1 MSYQVLARKW
11 RPRSFREMIGQTHV
25 LKALINALDNQR
37 LHHAYLFTGTRGVG
51 KTTIARII
59 AKCVN
64 CEIGI
69 TSTPCGTC
77 SVCRE
82 IDEGRFVDL
91 IEIDA
96 ASRTKVEDTRE
107 LLDNVQYAPSRGRF
121 KVYLIDEVHMLSSHS
136 FNALLKTLEE
146 PPPYVKFIL
155 ATTDPQKLPATILS
169 RCLQFSL
176 KNMTPE
182 RVVEHLTH
190 VLGVENVP
198 FEDDALWLLGRA
210 ADGSMRDAM
219 SLTDQ
224 AIAFGEGKVLAADV
238 RAMLGT
244 LDHGQVYGVLQAL
257 LEGDARGLLE
267 AVRHLAEQGPDW
279 NGVLAEMLNVL
290 HRVAVAQALPEAVDN
305 GQGDRDRVLAVA
317 QALPAEDVQFYY
329 QMGLIG
335 RRDLPLAPDPRSG
348 FEMVLLRMLAFRPAG
363 GGEAPPQTLKPLGI
377 SQATVD
383 SSQGVAAPIAAPVP
397 QATSM
402 AGAAVPA
409 AGPVAGGNAP
419 ASASAAT
426 VQAPVT
432 PAQREEAPVANPA
445 VGDNAPVPAPASA
458 ATAQVPVAAAQ
469 RQAAPAA
476 STMTAVDNSV
486 PAPAPTS
493 SAPVPAAVSQREVA
507 AAASPVASTDSPATR
522 AAPAP
527 SPAAVDD
534 PSLPWN
540 SSAAPLQNEPEAYDE
555 PLLETEAEQPML
567 TPMPAPTPACVVPP
581 APEREEAP
589 EDEGDAIDSAAPHL
603 QAIPDDFGPAGMD
616 RDDEPPLD
624 EDYYPADIDASGYSF
639 LDDLASATPEPVAA
653 PEPLPASQPAS
664 GLALQWLEL
673 FPKLPISGLTA
684 SIAANCSLIAV
695 RGDEWLLHLDP
706 AQSALFNATQQRRLN
721 DALNQYHGRT
731 IGLKIELVRPEQET
745 PAQASSRRRV
755 ERQHDAEASIQAD
768 PFIQQ
773 MMQKFGATVRN
784 DTIEPV
790 DVPVSQNG

>member
-11 RPRSFREMIGQTHV
+11 RPRSFREMVGQTHV

-59 AKCVN
+59 AKCLN
-64 CEIGI
+64 CETGI

-121 KVYLIDEVHMLSSHS
+121 KVYLIDEVHMLSTHS

-176 KNMTPE
+176 KNMSPE
-182 RVVEHLTH
+182 RVVEHLSH
-190 VLGVENVP
+190 VLGAENVP

-257 LEGDARGLLE
+257 LDGDARALLE

-279 NGVLAEMLNVL
+279 NGVLSEMLNVL
-290 HRVAVAQALPEAVDN
+290 HRVAIAQALPEAVDN
-305 GQGDRDRVLAVA
+305 GQGDRDRVLALA

-335 RRDLPLAPDPRSG
+335 RRDLPLAPDPRGG
-348 FEMVLLRMLAFRPAG
+348 FEMVLLRMLAFRPADSDD
-363 GGEAPPQTLKPLGI
+363 APKPVLKPVGI
-377 SQATVD
+377 SQATADPAPPVAAAAVA
-383 SSQGVAAPIAAPVP
+383 VAAPVEPVV
-397 QATSM
+397 A
-402 AGAAVPA
+402 PA
-409 AGPVAGGNAP
+409 A
-419 ASASAAT
+419 
-426 VQAPVT
+426 VQAPVEAPVVAEAVVEA
-432 PAQREEAPVANPA
+432 PAAQPEPAPAPEPEPEPEPVEAVIDLPWEEPAAPPVPVVAAPQPEPVVVEAPVAE
-445 VGDNAPVPAPASA
+445 
-458 ATAQVPVAAAQ
+458 
-469 RQAAPAA
+469 AA
-476 STMTAVDNSV
+476 S
-486 PAPAPTS
+486 
-493 SAPVPAAVSQREVA
+493 SQ
-507 AAASPVASTDSPATR
+507 PD
-522 AAPAP
+522 
-527 SPAAVDD
+527 
-534 PSLPWN
+534 
-540 SSAAPLQNEPEAYDE
+540 YDE
-555 PLLETEAEQPML
+555 PPFD
-567 TPMPAPTPACVVPP
+567 P
-581 APEREEAP
+581 
-589 EDEGDAIDSAAPHL
+589 SAYN
-603 QAIPDDFGPAGMD
+603 PAGMD
-616 RDDEPPLD
+616 RDDEPPAD
-624 EDYYPADIDASGYSF
+624 EDYYVADSDPAGFSY
-639 LDDLASATPEPVAA
+639 LDELAEHVQEDQPAKA
-653 PEPLPASQPAS
+653 PEPLPAARPAT

-673 FPKLPISGLTA
+673 FPQLPVSGMTGN
-684 SIAANCSLIAV
+684 IAANCTLIAAD
-695 RGDEWLLHLDP
+695 GDDWLLHLDP
-706 AQSALFNATQQRRLN
+706 GQGALFNSTQQRRLN
-721 DALNQYHGRT
+721 DALNQQLGRD
-731 IGLKIELVRPEQET
+731 IRLKIELIRPEQET
-745 PAQASSRRRV
+745 PAQAASRKRA
-755 ERQHDAEASIQAD
+755 ERQHDAVLSIEQD
-768 PFIQQ
+768 PLIQQ
-773 MMQKFGATVRN
+773 MIQQFGATVRQ

-790 DVPVSQNG
+790 DALASQGQ

>member
-1 MSYQVLARKW
+1 MV
-11 RPRSFREMIGQTHV
+11 GQTHV
-25 LKALINALDNQR
+25 LKALINALDSQR

-59 AKCVN
+59 AKCLN
-64 CEIGI
+64 CETGI

-224 AIAFGEGKVLAADV
+224 AIAFGEGKVMAADV

-244 LDHGQVYGVLQAL
+244 LDHGQVYDVLHSL
-257 LEGDARGLLE
+257 INGDAKALLE

-279 NGVLAEMLNVL
+279 NGVLSEILNVL
-290 HRVAVAQALPEAVDN
+290 HRVAIAQALPDGVDN
-305 GQGDRDRVLAVA
+305 GHGDRDRVLALA

-335 RRDLPLAPDPRSG
+335 RRDLPLAPDPRGG
-348 FEMVLLRMLAFRPAG
+348 FEMVLLRMLAFRPADSAD
-363 GGEAPPQTLKPLGI
+363 APRQPLKPAGI

-383 SSQGVAAPIAAPVP
+383 SAQSV
-397 QATSM
+397 
-402 AGAAVPA
+402 AGAAVA
-409 AGPVAGGNAP
+409 APVVAAP
-419 ASASAAT
+419 AT
-426 VQAPVT
+426 VAAPVVEAA
-432 PAQREEAPVANPA
+432 PAVAPVA
-445 VGDNAPVPAPASA
+445 
-458 ATAQVPVAAAQ
+458 
-469 RQAAPAA
+469 
-476 STMTAVDNSV
+476 V
-486 PAPAPTS
+486 PAPAPVAPVAPAPQPVVETPPQAAPVAAEEVVALPWNDPVEPVVAQQPAVEPVLETAAEQPELTPMPTPTPDS
-493 SAPVPAAVSQREVA
+493 VVPDAPEWVSAPVPEPSVAEVDAA
-507 AAASPVASTDSPATR
+507 
-522 AAPAP
+522 
-527 SPAAVDD
+527 
-534 PSLPWN
+534 
-540 SSAAPLQNEPEAYDE
+540 
-555 PLLETEAEQPML
+555 
-567 TPMPAPTPACVVPP
+567 TP
-581 APEREEAP
+581 
-589 EDEGDAIDSAAPHL
+589 GIDL
-603 QAIPDDFGPAGMD
+603 
-616 RDDEPPLD
+616 DDEPPLD
-624 EDYYPADIDASGYSF
+624 EDYIEPDMDSAYSY
-639 LDDLASATPEPVAA
+639 LDELASEHAADPEPE
-653 PEPLPASQPAS
+653 PEPLPAAQPAT
-664 GLALQWLEL
+664 GLALEWLEL
-673 FPKLPISGLTA
+673 FPKLPISGMTA
-684 SIAANCSLIAV
+684 SIAANCTLIAAE
-695 RGDEWLLHLDP
+695 GDNWLLHLDP
-706 AQSALFNATQQRRLN
+706 AHSALFNATQQRRLN
-721 DALNQYHGRT
+721 DALNQYHQRT
-731 IGLKIELVRPEQET
+731 LTVSIELIKPEQET
-745 PAQASSRRRV
+745 PAQAASRRRAN
-755 ERQHDAEASIQAD
+755 RQREAEESIHGD

-773 MMQKFGATVRN
+773 MVREFGAVVRH

-790 DVPVSQNG
+790 EALVSQG

>member
-1 MSYQVLARKW
+1 MV
-11 RPRSFREMIGQTHV
+11 GQTHV
-25 LKALINALDNQR
+25 LKALINALDSQR

-59 AKCVN
+59 AKCLN
-64 CEIGI
+64 CETGI

-224 AIAFGEGKVLAADV
+224 AIAFGEGKVMAADV

-244 LDHGQVYGVLQAL
+244 LDHGQVYDVLHAL
-257 LEGDARGLLE
+257 INGDAKALLE

-279 NGVLAEMLNVL
+279 NGVLSEILNVL
-290 HRVAVAQALPEAVDN
+290 HRVAIAQALPDGVDN
-305 GQGDRDRVLAVA
+305 GHGDRDRVLALA

-335 RRDLPLAPDPRSG
+335 RRDLPLAPDPRGG
-348 FEMVLLRMLAFRPAG
+348 FEMVLLRMLAFRPADSAD
-363 GGEAPPQTLKPLGI
+363 APRQPLKPVGI

-383 SSQGVAAPIAAPVP
+383 SAQSV
-397 QATSM
+397 
-402 AGAAVPA
+402 AGAAVA
-409 AGPVAGGNAP
+409 
-419 ASASAAT
+419 
-426 VQAPVT
+426 APVVAA
-432 PAQREEAPVANPA
+432 PAPVA
-445 VGDNAPVPAPASA
+445 APV
-458 ATAQVPVAAAQ
+458 VE
-469 RQAAPAA
+469 AAPAVA
-476 STMTAVDNSV
+476 PVAV
-486 PAPAPTS
+486 PAPAPVAPVAPAPQPVVETPPQAAPVVAEEVVDLPWNDPVEPIVEQQPAVEPVLETAAEQPELTPMPTPTPDS
-493 SAPVPAAVSQREVA
+493 VVPDAPEWVSAPVPEPSVAEVDAA
-507 AAASPVASTDSPATR
+507 
-522 AAPAP
+522 
-527 SPAAVDD
+527 
-534 PSLPWN
+534 
-540 SSAAPLQNEPEAYDE
+540 
-555 PLLETEAEQPML
+555 
-567 TPMPAPTPACVVPP
+567 TP
-581 APEREEAP
+581 
-589 EDEGDAIDSAAPHL
+589 GIDL
-603 QAIPDDFGPAGMD
+603 
-616 RDDEPPLD
+616 DDEPPLD
-624 EDYYPADIDASGYSF
+624 EDYIEPDMDSAYSY
-639 LDDLASATPEPVAA
+639 LDELASEHAADPEPE
-653 PEPLPASQPAS
+653 PEPLPAAQPAT
-664 GLALQWLEL
+664 GLALEWLEL
-673 FPKLPISGLTA
+673 FPKLPISGMTA
-684 SIAANCSLIAV
+684 SIAANCTLIAAE
-695 RGDEWLLHLDP
+695 GDNWLLHLDP
-706 AQSALFNATQQRRLN
+706 AHSALFNATQQRRLN
-721 DALNQYHGRT
+721 DALNQYHQRT
-731 IGLKIELVRPEQET
+731 LTVSIELIKPEQET
-745 PAQASSRRRV
+745 PAQAASRRRAN
-755 ERQHDAEASIQAD
+755 RQREAEESIHGD

-773 MMQKFGATVRN
+773 MVREFGAVVRH

-790 DVPVSQNG
+790 EALVSQG

>member
-11 RPRSFREMIGQTHV
+11 RPRSFREMVGQTHV
-25 LKALINALDNQR
+25 LKALINALDSQR

-59 AKCVN
+59 AKCLN
-64 CEIGI
+64 CETGI
-69 TSTPCGTC
+69 TSTPCGVC

-244 LDHGQVYGVLQAL
+244 LDHGQVFDVLTAL
-257 LEGDARGLLE
+257 IDGDARSLLE

-279 NGVLAEMLNVL
+279 NGVLSEILNVL
-290 HRVAVAQALPEAVDN
+290 HRVAIAQALPEGVDN
-305 GQGDRDRVLAVA
+305 GHGGRDRVLALA

-335 RRDLPLAPDPRSG
+335 RRDLPLAPDPRGG
-348 FEMVLLRMLAFRPAG
+348 FEMVLLRMLAFRPADS
-363 GGEAPPQTLKPLGI
+363 EDAPRQPLKSVGI
-377 SQATVD
+377 SPATVD
-383 SSQGVAAPIAAPVP
+383 SQKAV
-397 QATSM
+397 
-402 AGAAVPA
+402 AGATPVVPA
-409 AGPVAGGNAP
+409 
-419 ASASAAT
+419 
-426 VQAPVT
+426 
-432 PAQREEAPVANPA
+432 
-445 VGDNAPVPAPASA
+445 VPAPAA
-458 ATAQVPVAAAQ
+458 DVP
-469 RQAAPAA
+469 PAL
-476 STMTAVDNSV
+476 M
-486 PAPAPTS
+486 PAPAVATQPAS
-493 SAPVPAAVSQREVA
+493 PPAPMAQPAPEPVEELDLPWNAPKA
-507 AAASPVASTDSPATR
+507 APPVTAPVAST
-522 AAPAP
+522 
-527 SPAAVDD
+527 
-534 PSLPWN
+534 
-540 SSAAPLQNEPEAYDE
+540 EPEPVTEEVPE
-555 PLLETEAEQPML
+555 PVLDTVAEQPDL
-567 TPMPAPTPACVVPP
+567 TPMPSPAPASPVPDAPEVESPAPDQPP
-581 APEREEAP
+581 AEAVTPEMIAP
-589 EDEGDAIDSAAPHL
+589 VTSAGDYVPAP
-603 QAIPDDFGPAGMD
+603 MD
-616 RDDEPPLD
+616 RDDEPPPD
-624 EDYYPADIDASGYSF
+624 DDYYEPDVDIDPASYAY
-639 LDDLASATPEPVAA
+639 LDDLAHETVETVEAVEAEPEL
-653 PEPLPASQPAS
+653 LPASMPAT
-664 GLALQWLEL
+664 GLALEWLEL
-673 FPKLPISGLTA
+673 FPKLPVSGMTA
-684 SIAANCSLIAV
+684 SIGANCTLISV
-695 RGDEWLLHLDP
+695 DGDNWLLHLDP
-706 AQSALFNATQQRRLN
+706 GHSALFNATQQRRLN
-721 DALNQYHGRT
+721 DALNQFHERT
-731 IGLKIELVRPEQET
+731 LNLSIELIKPEQET
-745 PAQASSRRRV
+745 PAQAAARRRAD
-755 ERQHDAEASIQAD
+755 RQRQAQESIHGD

-773 MMQKFGATVRN
+773 MLQQFGAVIRE
-784 DTIEPV
+784 DTIAPV
-790 DVPVSQNG
+790 DTPVTNTH

>member
-11 RPRSFREMIGQTHV
+11 RPRSFREMVGQTHV
-25 LKALINALDNQR
+25 LKALINALDSQR

-59 AKCVN
+59 AKCLN
-64 CEIGI
+64 CETGI
-69 TSTPCGTC
+69 TSSPCGEC

-190 VLGVENVP
+190 VLTAENVP

-224 AIAFGEGKVLAADV
+224 AIAFGEGKVLATDV

-244 LDHGQVYGVLQAL
+244 LDHGQVYDVLHSLIEGDAKAL
-257 LEGDARGLLE
+257 LEG
-267 AVRHLAEQGPDW
+267 VRHLAEQGPDW
-279 NGVLAEMLNVL
+279 NGVLSEILNVL
-290 HRVAVAQALPEAVDN
+290 HRVAIAQALPEGVDN
-305 GQGDRDRVLAVA
+305 GHGDRDRVLALA

-335 RRDLPLAPDPRSG
+335 RRDLPLAPDPRGG
-348 FEMVLLRMLAFRPAG
+348 FEMVLLRMLAFRPADTAD
-363 GGEAPPQTLKPLGI
+363 APRQPLKPVGI

-383 SSQGVAAPIAAPVP
+383 SANSVAAAPKPAPVV
-397 QATSM
+397 A
-402 AGAAVPA
+402 AAV
-409 AGPVAGGNAP
+409 AP
-419 ASASAAT
+419 AP
-426 VQAPVT
+426 AP
-432 PAQREEAPVANPA
+432 APVA
-445 VGDNAPVPAPASA
+445 
-458 ATAQVPVAAAQ
+458 
-469 RQAAPAA
+469 
-476 STMTAVDNSV
+476 V
-486 PAPAPTS
+486 PAPAPAPEP
-493 SAPVPAAVSQREVA
+493 APVT
-507 AAASPVASTDSPATR
+507 PVVVPEPEPEPE
-522 AAPAP
+522 PAP
-527 SPAAVDD
+527 VVAEAVVD
-534 PSLPWN
+534 LPWN
-540 SSAAPLQNEPEAYDE
+540 DPVEPEAE
-555 PLLETEAEQPML
+555 PEPEPAQQPAVEPVLETTAEQPEL
-567 TPMPAPTPACVVPP
+567 PPMPLPTPDSVVPE
-581 APEREEAP
+581 APERA
-589 EDEGDAIDSAAPHL
+589 AAP
-603 QAIPDDFGPAGMD
+603 IPEPSVAEVDAATPGMD
-616 RDDEPPLD
+616 MDDEPPLD
-624 EDYYPADIDASGYSF
+624 EDYIEPDMDSAYSY
-639 LDDLASATPEPVAA
+639 LDELASEHAADPEPEPEPEPAAA
-653 PEPLPASQPAS
+653 PAT

-673 FPKLPISGLTA
+673 FPKLPISGMTG
-684 SIAANCSLIAV
+684 SIAANCTLIAV
-695 RGDEWLLHLDP
+695 DGDHWLMHLDP
-706 AQSALFNATQQRRLN
+706 AHSALFNATQQRRLN
-721 DALNQYHGRT
+721 DALNQFHGRT
-731 IGLKIELVRPEQET
+731 LSLTIELIKPEQET
-745 PAQASSRRRV
+745 PAQAASRRRAN
-755 ERQHDAEASIQAD
+755 RQREAEESIHGD

-773 MMQKFGATVRN
+773 MVQQFGAVVRH

-790 DVPVSQNG
+790 DALVAQG

>member
-11 RPRSFREMIGQTHV
+11 RPRSFREMVGQTHV

-59 AKCVN
+59 AKCLN
-64 CEIGI
+64 CETGI

-121 KVYLIDEVHMLSSHS
+121 KVYLIDEVHMLSTHS

-176 KNMTPE
+176 KNMSPE

-190 VLGVENVP
+190 VLGAENVP
-198 FEDDALWLLGRA
+198 FEEDALWLLGRA

-257 LEGDARGLLE
+257 LEGDARALLE
-267 AVRHLAEQGPDW
+267 AVRDLAEQGPDW
-279 NGVLAEMLNVL
+279 NGVLSEMLNVL
-290 HRVAVAQALPEAVDN
+290 HRVAIAQALPEAVDN
-305 GQGDRDRVLAVA
+305 GQGDRERVLALA

-335 RRDLPLAPDPRSG
+335 RRDLPLAPDPRGG
-348 FEMVLLRMLAFRPAG
+348 FEMVLLRMLAFRPADTDD
-363 GGEAPPQTLKPLGI
+363 APKPLLKPLGI
-377 SQATVD
+377 SQATAD
-383 SSQGVAAPIAAPVP
+383 
-397 QATSM
+397 
-402 AGAAVPA
+402 
-409 AGPVAGGNAP
+409 
-419 ASASAAT
+419 
-426 VQAPVT
+426 
-432 PAQREEAPVANPA
+432 PAQ
-445 VGDNAPVPAPASA
+445 
-458 ATAQVPVAAAQ
+458 PVAAA
-469 RQAAPAA
+469 AVAVAPP
-476 STMTAVDNSV
+476 AV
-486 PAPAPTS
+486 
-493 SAPVPAAVSQREVA
+493 
-507 AAASPVASTDSPATR
+507 ASPVAEAVAPVPMAESPEQPEPPVVEVPVVAEVVEAPQSEPEPEPQPQPVEEVIDLPWEEPV

-527 SPAAVDD
+527 VAPEQPPEPAPAVE
-534 PSLPWN
+534 
-540 SSAAPLQNEPEAYDE
+540 AANPQPDYDE
-555 PLLETEAEQPML
+555 PPFD
-567 TPMPAPTPACVVPP
+567 P
-581 APEREEAP
+581 
-589 EDEGDAIDSAAPHL
+589 SAYS
-603 QAIPDDFGPAGMD
+603 PAGME
-616 RDDEPPLD
+616 RDDEPPGD
-624 EDYYPADIDASGYSF
+624 EDYYTPDSDPAGFSY
-639 LDDLASATPEPVAA
+639 LDELAEHVQEEAPVQA
-653 PEPLPASQPAS
+653 PEPLPAAMPAT

-673 FPKLPISGLTA
+673 FPQLPVSGMTGN
-684 SIAANCSLIAV
+684 IAANCTLIAAD
-695 RGDEWLLHLDP
+695 GDDWLLHLDP
-706 AQSALFNATQQRRLN
+706 GQGALFNSTQQRRLN
-721 DALNQYHGRT
+721 EALNQQLGRE
-731 IGLKIELVRPEQET
+731 IRLKIELIRPEQET
-745 PAQASSRRRV
+745 PAQAASRKRA
-755 ERQHDAEASIQAD
+755 ERQHDAVVSIEQD
-768 PFIQQ
+768 PLIQQ
-773 MMQKFGATVRN
+773 MIRQFGATVRQ

-790 DVPVSQNG
+790 DALASQGQ

>member
-11 RPRSFREMIGQTHV
+11 RPRSFREMVGQTHV
-25 LKALINALDNQR
+25 LKALINALDSQR

-59 AKCVN
+59 AKCLN
-64 CEIGI
+64 CETGI

-224 AIAFGEGKVLAADV
+224 AIAFGEGKVMAADV

-244 LDHGQVYGVLQAL
+244 LDHGQVYDVLHAL
-257 LEGDARGLLE
+257 INGDAKALLE

-279 NGVLAEMLNVL
+279 NGVLSEILNVL
-290 HRVAVAQALPEAVDN
+290 HRVAIAQALPDGVDN
-305 GQGDRDRVLAVA
+305 GHGDRDRVLALA

-335 RRDLPLAPDPRSG
+335 RRDLPLAPDPRGG
-348 FEMVLLRMLAFRPAG
+348 FEMVLLRMLAFRPADSAD
-363 GGEAPPQTLKPLGI
+363 APRQPLKPVGI

-383 SSQGVAAPIAAPVP
+383 SAQSV
-397 QATSM
+397 
-402 AGAAVPA
+402 AGAAVA
-409 AGPVAGGNAP
+409 
-419 ASASAAT
+419 
-426 VQAPVT
+426 APVVAA
-432 PAQREEAPVANPA
+432 PAPVA
-445 VGDNAPVPAPASA
+445 APV
-458 ATAQVPVAAAQ
+458 VE
-469 RQAAPAA
+469 AAPAVA
-476 STMTAVDNSV
+476 PVAV
-486 PAPAPTS
+486 PAPAPVAPVAPAPQPVVETPPQAAPVVAEEVVDLPWNDPVEPIVEQQPAVEPVLETAAEQPELTPMPTPTPDS
-493 SAPVPAAVSQREVA
+493 VVPDAPEWVSAPVPEPSVAEVDAA
-507 AAASPVASTDSPATR
+507 
-522 AAPAP
+522 
-527 SPAAVDD
+527 
-534 PSLPWN
+534 
-540 SSAAPLQNEPEAYDE
+540 
-555 PLLETEAEQPML
+555 
-567 TPMPAPTPACVVPP
+567 TP
-581 APEREEAP
+581 
-589 EDEGDAIDSAAPHL
+589 GIDL
-603 QAIPDDFGPAGMD
+603 
-616 RDDEPPLD
+616 DDEPPLD
-624 EDYYPADIDASGYSF
+624 EDYIEPDMDSAYSY
-639 LDDLASATPEPVAA
+639 LDELASEHAADPEPE
-653 PEPLPASQPAS
+653 PEPLPAAQPAT
-664 GLALQWLEL
+664 GLALEWLEL
-673 FPKLPISGLTA
+673 FPKLPISGMTA
-684 SIAANCSLIAV
+684 SIAANCTLIAAE
-695 RGDEWLLHLDP
+695 GDNWLLHLDP
-706 AQSALFNATQQRRLN
+706 AHSALFNATQQRRLN
-721 DALNQYHGRT
+721 DALNQYHQRT
-731 IGLKIELVRPEQET
+731 LTVSIELIKPEQET
-745 PAQASSRRRV
+745 PAQAASRRRAN
-755 ERQHDAEASIQAD
+755 RQREAEESIHGD

-773 MMQKFGATVRN
+773 MVREFGAVVRH

-790 DVPVSQNG
+790 EALVSQG

>member
-11 RPRSFREMIGQTHV
+11 RPRSFREMVGQTHV
-25 LKALINALDNQR
+25 LKALINALDSQR

-59 AKCVN
+59 AKCLN
-64 CEIGI
+64 CETGI

-224 AIAFGEGKVLAADV
+224 AIAFGEGKVMATDV

-244 LDHGQVYGVLQAL
+244 LDHGQVFDVLTAL
-257 LEGDARGLLE
+257 IDGDARSLLE

-279 NGVLAEMLNVL
+279 NGVLSEILNVL
-290 HRVAVAQALPEAVDN
+290 HRVAIAQALPEGVDN
-305 GQGDRDRVLAVA
+305 GHGDRDRVLALA

-335 RRDLPLAPDPRSG
+335 RRDLPLAPDPRGG
-348 FEMVLLRMLAFRPAG
+348 FEMVLLRMLAFRPADSSD
-363 GGEAPPQTLKPLGI
+363 APRQPLKTVGI
-377 SQATVD
+377 NPATVD
-383 SSQGVAAPIAAPVP
+383 SPQPVAGATPVAPVVAAVAPVVAAPVSEPVAPAPTEAVIAKPEPEPEAVAEVDLPWNEPKALAPVVEDEP
-397 QATSM
+397 ERE
-402 AGAAVPA
+402 AVAPPVHEPA
-409 AGPVAGGNAP
+409 PEPVLD
-419 ASASAAT
+419 T
-426 VQAPVT
+426 VAEQPELT
-432 PAQREEAPVANPA
+432 PMPT
-445 VGDNAPVPAPASA
+445 PAPASPVPDA
-458 ATAQVPVAAAQ
+458 PEIETAPPDTFAD
-469 RQAAPAA
+469 QAVTPAMLEA
-476 STMTAVDNSV
+476 IPDAYV
-486 PAPAPTS
+486 PAP
-493 SAPVPAAVSQREVA
+493 
-507 AAASPVASTDSPATR
+507 
-522 AAPAP
+522 
-527 SPAAVDD
+527 
-534 PSLPWN
+534 
-540 SSAAPLQNEPEAYDE
+540 
-555 PLLETEAEQPML
+555 
-567 TPMPAPTPACVVPP
+567 
-581 APEREEAP
+581 
-589 EDEGDAIDSAAPHL
+589 
-603 QAIPDDFGPAGMD
+603 MD
-616 RDDEPPLD
+616 RDDEPPPDDDYVEPDVDIDPASYSYLD
-624 EDYYPADIDASGYSF
+624 ELAHETVTEEVEAEPAPA
-639 LDDLASATPEPVAA
+639 LKPAT
-653 PEPLPASQPAS
+653 
-664 GLALQWLEL
+664 GLAAEWLDM
-673 FPKLPISGLTA
+673 FNKLPISGMTS
-684 SIAANCSLIAV
+684 SIASNCTLISMD
-695 RGDEWLLHLDP
+695 GDAWLLHLDP
-706 AQSALFNATQQRRLN
+706 GHSALFNATQLRRLN
-721 DALNQYHGRT
+721 DGLNQFSGRT
-731 IGLKIELVRPEQET
+731 INLKVELIKPEQET
-745 PAQASSRRRV
+745 PAQAASRLRA
-755 ERQHDAEASIQAD
+755 ERQRQAEASIHAD

-773 MMQKFGATVRN
+773 MLEQFGAVIRE
-784 DTIEPV
+784 DTIKPV
-790 DVPVSQNG
+790 DALVAQTH